1 MCLLSAAKQN
11 FPPLVPDYCPVWTPW
26 TLQGMDGFSQRGH
39 KCTGDLAACCGHPRT
54 RWYTSIFPSLCSV
67 AWIVC
72 VSQTVWTENKLNF
85 FPPFVCGSVH
95 AFFFFFFRILL
106 YFLSPLQ
113 ASMQCCDSTRSEDG
127 QGNEAEEW
135 WDAVRTGYDLLPLR
149 HAFCCRLSGCVVVCS
164 LPVCV

>member
-1 MCLLSAAKQN
+1 MCLWSAGKQN

-39 KCTGDLAACCGHPRT
+39 KCMGDLTACCGHPRT

-67 AWIVC
+67 FWIIC
-72 VSQTVWTENKLNF
+72 VSQTVCTENKLN
-85 FPPFVCGSVH
+85 PPTHSPLCVWQC
-95 AFFFFFFRILL
+95 ACFFFRIPL

-113 ASMQCCDSTRSEDG
+113 ANMQCCDSIRSKDG
-127 QGNEAEEW
+127 QGNESEEW
-135 WDAVRTGYDLLPLR
+135 WDTVKTGCDLLPLR